1 MASAPP
7 PKKLRTEVRKLGG
20 MQRELYSLMGD
31 NNPPI
36 LVRPDSQKSRP
47 DWRQKVTPWSRVPFV
62 NQARDD
68 DLKLKHWVRGSVDP
82 AEVYRFARYNT
93 SVDVPSWTDE
103 EYQLFEN
110 PDWTLEETRHLFD
123 LARLFDLRWPVIFDR
138 YDRQSSRTVEDL
150 KARYYDVCSSL
161 LRAKPSRSP
170 KDEELLEAMKFSK
183 ELEEKR
189 KAHLERLVSRP
200 PSEVAEEEALVM
212 EARRLEASAS
222 KILHERSELLEL
234 LESPPVSN
242 SGAAQYNSSQGVGQL
257 QQQLLQEKGRKIKD
271 PQGPSPVRKSLT
283 GTDGHSTMAVAVLQ
297 HRLTPKEEQAYGV
310 SYEKHHHSLGVYL
323 RSSRLP
329 TFKHSLLPKAQA
341 VMNELGIPMR
351 PVMPTL
357 RVCQRREALY
367 SAINTLLEAKRVQD
381 KLETEIEVLKRAK
394 SSE

>member
-20 MQRELYSLMGD
+20 MQRELYSLMGEST
-31 NNPPI
+31 PPV
-36 LVRPDSQKSRP
+36 LVKPDAHRSRP
-47 DWRQKVTPWSRVPFV
+47 DWRQKVTPWSRVPFT
-62 NQARDD
+62 NQARQDG
-68 DLKLKHWVRGSVDP
+68 LKLRHWVRGAVDSE
-82 AEVYRFARYNT
+82 EVYRFARYNT
-93 SVDVPSWTDE
+93 VVDVPSWTDA

-110 PDWTLEETRHLFD
+110 PEWTLDETRHLFD
-123 LARLFDLRWPVIFDR
+123 LARQFDLRWPVIYDR
-138 YDRQSSRTVEDL
+138 YEQEKSRTVEEL
-150 KARYYDVCSSL
+150 KARYYEVCSAL
-161 LRAKPSRSP
+161 LRAKPNRSP
-170 KDEELLEAMKFSK
+170 KDEEMLEAMKFSK

-200 PSEVAEEEALVM
+200 PAEVAEEEALVM
-212 EARRLEASAS
+212 KARRLEASAS
-222 KILHERSELLEL
+222 RILQERSELLEL

-242 SGAAQYNSSQGVGQL
+242 SGAGQYNSSQGVAQL

-283 GTDGHSTMAVAVLQ
+283 GTDGHSTMAVSVLQ
-297 HRLTPKEEQAYGV
+297 HRLTPKEEQAFGV

-351 PVMPTL
+351 PVMPTI
-357 RVCQRREALY
+357 RVCQKREALY

-381 KLETEIEVLKRAK
+381 RLETEVAVLKQAK
-394 SSE
+394 AEG